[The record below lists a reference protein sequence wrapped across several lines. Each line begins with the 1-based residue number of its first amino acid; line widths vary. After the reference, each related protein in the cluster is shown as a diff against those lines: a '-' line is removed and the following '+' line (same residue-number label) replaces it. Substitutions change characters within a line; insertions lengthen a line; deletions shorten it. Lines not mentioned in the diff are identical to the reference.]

1 MKSAGADE
9 IVEHATTSVTAAAP
23 ESADVVLALDE
34 LAALHARAT
43 DGAVHG
49 KVVVVPSAA

>member
-1 MKSAGADE
+1 M
-9 IVEHATTSVTAAAP
+9 TAAAP